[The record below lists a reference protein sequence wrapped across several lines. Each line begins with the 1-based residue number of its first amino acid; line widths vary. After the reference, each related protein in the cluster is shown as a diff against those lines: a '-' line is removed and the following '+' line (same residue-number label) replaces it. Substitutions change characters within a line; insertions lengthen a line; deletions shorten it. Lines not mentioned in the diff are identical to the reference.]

1 MAFFLGR
8 YGSLVQ
14 LPQPGRG
21 ITPTLI
27 RPSSTRQTIGGGQ
40 AVALTPGP
48 GRRTWALSWASLTP
62 DTASVLEAFYAGGN
76 GFGPFVFL
84 DPGRR
89 NHLGANQS
97 AATSVSNDTTG
108 FTPGASETVA
118 SVTTPVLR
126 GPRALSYAATSAT
139 AGILTLD
146 PPTGLA
152 GWPTPALAT
161 WTFSAQLRGGGADP
175 TVTAG
180 LALVWLDSAGA
191 TLSTT
196 LGSAITTSSSAYA
209 QVSASAAA
217 PANAVGFKAQ
227 VRVTPGSI
235 TGSTIVYVDQP
246 CLDLSSSVRAW
257 VMGTGVPQVSITD
270 NPVTY
275 PWALPKRAATMALV
289 EVG

>member
-8 YGSLVQ
+8 YGSLIQ

-27 RPSSTRQTIGGGQ
+27 RPSNTRQTIGGGQ

-76 GFGPFVFL
+76 GQGPFVFL

-89 NHLGANQS
+89 NHLAANQ
-97 AATSVSNDTTG
+97 AASTSVFNDTTG
-108 FTPGASETVA
+108 FTSGASETVA

-126 GPRALSYAATSAT
+126 GPRALSWTIPSNAT
-139 AGILTLD
+139 AGILTYT
-146 PPTGLA
+146 PTTGLA
-152 GWPTPALAT
+152 GWPTPPLAT
-161 WTFSAQLRGGGADP
+161 WTASAWVQAGGVDTA
-175 TVTAG
+175 VTIG
-180 LALVWLDSAGA
+180 LAMVWLNAAGGTVSSSTGA
-191 TLSTT
+191 T
-196 LGSAITTSSSAYA
+196 ITTSTAWQQISLTAT
-209 QVSASAAA
+209 A
-217 PANAVGFKAQ
+217 PAGAVGFTLQQK
-227 VRVTPGSI
+227 VTPASI
-235 TGSTIVYVDQP
+235 SPSTVIYTDQS

-257 VMGTGVPQVSITD
+257 VMGTGVPLVSITD

-275 PWALPKRAATMALV
+275 PWALPKRAATMTLV